1 MSNTI
6 KLKSSATPGKV
17 PLSSDLASG
26 EVAINTADGKLFA
39 LVGGVVTSLTAPP
52 DHIHTIASVESLQ
65 DIITDL
71 TARIEALESQGNN
84 AEEEDMKL
92 LETVSLTGQ
101 QEIVLETGFDTDL
114 YGGYHLVINNLGTD
128 DYGNYQEKK
137 LGVAFKQS
145 NGQWVTGY
153 GSATTSVIKTG
164 SYDNAVQGTYSGHV
178 LVNGEMSDIYLS
190 GTLAVSMNTTGKGAW
205 TANLNSGNGDHYISA
220 MLSAPVYSSIHG
232 IKFYFDGMVGSKM
245 LGHMSLYGLTK

>member
-92 LETVSLTGQ
+92 LSTVSQSGVS
-101 QEIVLETGFDTDL
+101 EMVLDIGFDDAL
-114 YGGYHLVINNLGTD
+114 YGGYQLVINNLGID
-128 DYGNYQEKK
+128 DNGDYREKK
-137 LGVAFKQS
+137 LGMAFKQS
-145 NGQWVTGY
+145 DGSWVTGY
-153 GSATTSVIKTG
+153 G
-164 SYDNAVQGTYSGHV
+164 
-178 LVNGEMSDIYLS
+178 
-190 GTLAVSMNTTGKGAW
+190 
-205 TANLNSGNGDHYISA
+205 
-220 MLSAPVYSSIHG
+220 
-232 IKFYFDGMVGSKM
+232 
-245 LGHMSLYGLTK
+245 